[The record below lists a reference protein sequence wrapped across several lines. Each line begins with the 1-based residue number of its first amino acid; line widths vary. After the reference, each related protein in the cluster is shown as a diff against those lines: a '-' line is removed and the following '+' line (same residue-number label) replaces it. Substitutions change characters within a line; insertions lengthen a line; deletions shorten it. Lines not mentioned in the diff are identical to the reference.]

1 MFSYAPAESPAGTS
15 FWRARFFSAI
25 TPLVF
30 LPSPLFTMLL
40 LCYLL
45 LPSFL
50 SFFPILS
57 YRGISPRLLPP
68 PFSKIPLP
76 ATATSTPAAIIIR
89 KLARQISILSLF
101 ISRPGGWRRERV
113 FLILIDPN
121 YSPPSGRTILLRFG
135 EICSGESFRNIGEWG
150 GGYFSRIDERRI
162 TSKSV
167 MGRGIGPSI
176 LVARRRRYS
185 LHVRASVLNR

>member
-1 MFSYAPAESPAGTS
+1 MASS
-15 FWRARFFSAI
+15 FLFRD

-113 FLILIDPN
+113 FSYRLILIDPN

-135 EICSGESFRNIGEWG
+135 EICSGESFRNVGEWG

>member
-113 FLILIDPN
+113 FSYRLILIDPN
-121 YSPPSGRTILLRFG
+121 YSPSPFGMLLWRNLFRRKFSKRWGVGG
-135 EICSGESFRNIGEWG
+135 EVIFPESTNVEL
-150 GGYFSRIDERRI
+150 
-162 TSKSV
+162 
-167 MGRGIGPSI
+167 P
-176 LVARRRRYS
+176 A
-185 LHVRASVLNR
+185 NP

>member
-1 MFSYAPAESPAGTS
+1 MRPPSPPLEPVFGELVS
-15 FWRARFFSAI
+15 FPRYPARF
-25 TPLVF
+25 
-30 LPSPLFTMLL
+30 SPLSPFHSMLL

-113 FLILIDPN
+113 FSYRLILIDPN
-121 YSPPSGRTILLRFG
+121 YSPSPFGMLLWRNLFRRKFSKRWGVGG
-135 EICSGESFRNIGEWG
+135 EVIFPESTNVEL
-150 GGYFSRIDERRI
+150 
-162 TSKSV
+162 
-167 MGRGIGPSI
+167 P
-176 LVARRRRYS
+176 A
-185 LHVRASVLNR
+185 NP